1 VFLFNYFHIFHLLMS
16 KKENID
22 SFLKAGT
29 IAVAG
34 VSSNEKKFGSIVF
47 KDLKKKGYNVVPV
60 NPNLTEITGVR
71 CYSSVNDIP
80 GEVEALVTIVPPEK
94 TLTIVNNINR
104 TDIKYVWMQS
114 GSESNEA
121 ADICERSGINVISG
135 ECILMFAQP
144 EGFHKFH
151 RFISRIFGKLPV

>member
-1 VFLFNYFHIFHLLMS
+1 MS

-34 VSSNEKKFGSIVF
+34 VSSSEKKFGNIVF
-47 KDLKKKGYNVVPV
+47 KDLKQKGFNVVPV
-60 NPNLTEITGVR
+60 NPNLSESNGVR
-71 CYSSVNDIP
+71 CYPSVNDIP
-80 GEVEALVTIVPPEK
+80 GEVEAVITIVPPDK
-94 TLTIVNNINR
+94 TLSIIKNINR
-104 TDIKYVWMQS
+104 SDIKYVWMQS
-114 GSESNEA
+114 GSESDEA